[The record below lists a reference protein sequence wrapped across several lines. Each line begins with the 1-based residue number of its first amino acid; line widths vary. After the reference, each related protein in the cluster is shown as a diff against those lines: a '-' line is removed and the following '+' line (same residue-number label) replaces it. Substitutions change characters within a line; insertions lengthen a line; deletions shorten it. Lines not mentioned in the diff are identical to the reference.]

1 MLMRSALLPAL
12 LLPLLAQQPLRP
24 DPTKGVVDGK
34 AAVSFWPAVGPEG
47 EEFLA
52 PVGFEA
58 HLVPLSELDRE
69 LVYPCGIWF
78 VPPGGGY
85 KAWVE
90 GEDRLSSPM
99 IVHYKPSP
107 FTGRGFVAVFPVEPA
122 GRVGIPAEKE
132 LPADTSLRLLHLDPK
147 FPQRAFD
154 RRTGAT
160 GAARKGLLMPAGRVL
175 MGSFA
180 RASGGALALSRPL
193 EVVPGRVARAWPQP
207 PAAGSDLL
215 AVLDRPRLASAE
227 QPDAV
232 ELSVAGVDG
241 APRAPDVF
249 VNAGDRVYG
258 VWYGLEGS
266 AARLVASST
275 VLFLPPRDI
284 PLRPGK
290 VETVRGELG
299 LLPGIDVTLDL
310 PDALKPDRI
319 TLAVRAA
326 AGDPEPLRRVVLPR
340 DTGAH
345 RFDALPAAPLD
356 VVLEAPPWIA
366 HRTVDLSSGED
377 SSVEFRPQAIAVRG
391 TVYRG
396 AKPARAEVAFRTGG
410 EDGWLRVQTDERGA
424 YEAVLWGP
432 GGYLIQV
439 DLATTSGPPFV
450 EMETIEESG
459 TLDLHVPGSSYSV
472 RVLDAETGRGIA
484 GAAVSAGNRYVD
496 PRLGERDAGQKA
508 TTDEEGVAELQP
520 LRPGELMVA
529 ARADGYLPSETLTET
544 VPERELERELTFRLR
559 PVGPTKALRLRLP
572 GGAPA
577 AGAELRAQRGLGDD
591 SALWQGLTD
600 ATGEVQVPDL
610 AEGAFLLVRHAQ
622 AGSLVRGWRGGVETA
637 VWTLPPA
644 APPLAVAAVRPS
656 GEPAAYVPLALW
668 LDGVRLTGRSLAFVA
683 WSHHAGAGQDGSWLG
698 RNLPPE
704 PLRLLAWTA
713 AEQEAALAGLFDARA
728 LAVPAPWP
736 AAVRLETID

>member
-1 MLMRSALLPAL
+1 MQLAVLPAL
-12 LLPLLAQQPLRP
+12 LLSLLAQDPLRP
-24 DPTKGVVDGK
+24 DAGKGVVDGK
-34 AAVSFWPAVGPEG
+34 AAVSFWPVADEES

-52 PVGFEA
+52 PFGFEA

-69 LVYPCGIWF
+69 LVHPCGIWF

-85 KAWVE
+85 KVWVE
-90 GEDRLSSPM
+90 GEDRLSPPT

-107 FTGRGFVAVFPVEPA
+107 FAGRGFVAVFPVEPA
-122 GRVGIPAEKE
+122 GRVGIPAEKG
-132 LPADTSLRLLHLDPK
+132 LPANTSLRLLHLGAK
-147 FPQRAFD
+147 IPQRAFD
-154 RRTGAT
+154 RRTAAVE
-160 GAARKGLLMPAGRVL
+160 AARKGLLMPAGRVL
-175 MGSFA
+175 MGLFA
-180 RASGGALALSRPL
+180 RDSGEALALSRPL
-193 EVVPGRVARAWPQP
+193 EVVPGQVTRAWPQAP
-207 PAAGSDLL
+207 SAGSDLL
-215 AVLDRPRLASAE
+215 VVLERPRFAAPE

-232 ELSVAGVDG
+232 ELSVEGVDG

-249 VNAGDRVYG
+249 VSAGDRVYG
-258 VWYGLEGS
+258 VWYGLKGRTARLLASS
-266 AARLVASST
+266 AA
-275 VLFLPPRDI
+275 LFLAPRDV

-290 VETVRGELG
+290 VETVRAELG

-310 PDALKPDRI
+310 PDALKADRI

-326 AGDPEPLRRVVLPR
+326 AGNPEPLRRVVLPR
-340 DTGAH
+340 DAEAH
-345 RFDALPAAPLD
+345 RFEALPAAPLD

-377 SSVEFRPQAIAVRG
+377 GSVEFRPQAIEVRG

-424 YEAVLWGP
+424 YGAVLWGP

-439 DLATTSGPPFV
+439 DLAATPGPPFV
-450 EMETIEESG
+450 EVEPIEESR
-459 TLDLHVPGSSYSV
+459 TLDFHIPGSSYSV
-472 RVLDAETGRGIA
+472 RVLDEETGRGIA
-484 GAAVSAGNRYVD
+484 GAAVSAGNHYVD

-508 TTDEEGVAELQP
+508 TTGEEGVAELQP

-544 VPERELERELTFRLR
+544 VPEAEVERELTLRLR
-559 PVGPTKALRLRLP
+559 PVGPTKALRLLLP

-591 SALWQGLTD
+591 SALWQGRGD
-600 ATGEVQVPDL
+600 AEGEVQVPDL
-610 AEGAFLLVRHAQ
+610 AEGAFLLVRHPQ
-622 AGSLVRGWRGGVETA
+622 AGSVVREWRGGVEM
-637 VWTLPPA
+637 VQWTLPPA

-656 GEPAAYVPLALW
+656 GEAAAYVPLALW
-668 LDGVRLTGRSLAFVA
+668 LDGVRLTGRSLAFLA
-683 WSHHAGAGQDGSWLG
+683 WSLHAGAGQDGSWLG
-698 RNLPPE
+698 RNLPPT

-713 AEQEAALAGLFDARA
+713 AEQEAALDGLFDARA
-728 LAVPAPWP
+728 LAVAAPWP
-736 AAVRLETID
+736 AVVRLETVD

>member
-1 MLMRSALLPAL
+1 MFMRFALLPAL
-12 LLPLLAQQPLRP
+12 ALPLLAQQPLRP

-47 EEFLA
+47 EEVLA

-69 LVYPCGIWF
+69 LVHPCGLWF

-90 GEDRLSSPM
+90 GEDRLSPPM

-122 GRVGIPAEKE
+122 GRVGVPPDRE
-132 LPADTSLRLLHLDPK
+132 LPVNTSLRLLQLDPK

-154 RRTGAT
+154 RRTGAAD
-160 GAARKGLLMPAGRVL
+160 AARKGLLMPAGRVL
-175 MGSFA
+175 MGLFA
-180 RASGGALALSRPL
+180 RDSGAALALSRPL
-193 EVVPGRVARAWPQP
+193 EVAPGRVTRAWPQAP
-207 PAAGSDLL
+207 SAGSDLL
-215 AVLDRPRLASAE
+215 VVLDRPRFAGPE

-232 ELSVAGVDG
+232 ELSVSGVGG

-249 VNAGDRVYG
+249 VNAGDRLYG

-266 AARLVASST
+266 AARLAASSGA
-275 VLFLPPRDI
+275 LFLAPRDV

-290 VETVRGELG
+290 VETVRAELG
-299 LLPGIDVTLDL
+299 LLPGIDVTLEL
-310 PDALKPDRI
+310 PDALEPDHI

-326 AGDPEPLRRVVLPR
+326 AGDLEPLRRVVLPR
-340 DTGAH
+340 DTEAH
-345 RFDALPAAPLD
+345 RFDGLPAAPLD

-377 SSVEFRPQAIAVRG
+377 GSVEFRPQAIEMRG

-396 AKPARAEVAFRTGG
+396 ARPARAEVAFRTGG
-410 EDGWLRVQTDERGA
+410 EDGWLRVQTDERGTYTA
-424 YEAVLWGP
+424 ALWGP

-439 DLATTSGPPFV
+439 DLAATPGPPFV

-459 TLDLHVPGSSYSV
+459 TLDFHIPGSSYSV
-472 RVLDAETGRGIA
+472 RVLDQETGRGIA

-544 VPERELERELTFRLR
+544 VLEGEIERELTLRLR
-559 PVGPTKALRLRLP
+559 PVGPTRALRLLLT

-591 SALWQGLTD
+591 SILWQGRSD
-600 ATGEVQVPDL
+600 ASGEVQVPDL
-610 AEGAFLLVRHAQ
+610 AVGAYLLVRQPQ
-622 AGSLVRGWRGGVETA
+622 AGSLVREWRGGAEAVEWA
-637 VWTLPPA
+637 LPRA

-656 GEPAAYVPLALW
+656 GEPASYVPLALW

-683 WSHHAGAGQDGSWLG
+683 WSLHAGAGEDGSWLG

-736 AAVRLETID
+736 AAVRLETVD